1 MLDITSV
8 VTNGYVDP
16 STLKYM
22 HEKGWTFLVTLP
34 ANMAH
39 PHALETDKITIFTKY
54 TPADSKPWSEES
66 RDERNAEGIAL

>member
-1 MLDITSV
+1 MLDIISV

-16 STLKYM
+16 STLQSM

-39 PHALETDKITIFTKY
+39 PYALETDKITIFTKY
-54 TPADSKPWSEES
+54 TPAYSK
-66 RDERNAEGIAL
+66 DERNAEGIAL